1 MRLIARQ
8 LHCDV
13 RDAVDD
19 ITSGG
24 ASFVTVM
31 QAADFP
37 KRDHVTLGDA
47 LHASG
52 RWRVFRQREMR
63 ARSVI
68 VRKVESGL
76 GGLGDAQPAG
86 ALYLLRVL
94 FPPLNGL
101 FGNTSYG
108 AEWEATWRA
117 EQQVTAPGYFRRYF
131 QYAVPA
137 RDT

>member
-1 MRLIARQ
+1 MSQDYRRRRAHWGTHGPECHATI
-8 LHCDV
+8 
-13 RDAVDD
+13 
-19 ITSGG
+19 IN
-24 ASFVTVM
+24 
-31 QAADFP
+31 
-37 KRDHVTLGDA
+37 TL
-47 LHASG
+47 
-52 RWRVFRQREMR
+52 FE
-63 ARSVI
+63 
-68 VRKVESGL
+68 
-76 GGLGDAQPAG
+76 
-86 ALYLLRVL
+86 LYHLLRVL